1 MLQYNAIMQCYL
13 MLVIIYYRKNEAI
26 NRPKSDF
33 VPTSL
38 SDLNM
43 DTLSLGSNNDRYNN
57 NSSNNFGG
65 RFNNNNNNNL
75 NKSKANLYASQQNL
89 SSSKH
94 SNFSTTAATTPMSS
108 NSFNRSKIYGSQS
121 SISTSSSG
129 YRSVNVNNNNNNNG
143 SSNSNNVTTSPVD
156 NWLNAWDDNNN
167 FQAQASNR
175 PPSYQIKPNQ
185 QQQVRQ
191 HTTAMFSTSKPQSF
205 NDKFNFEKPKNLRQT
220 PQNDDPWAGELRQQK
235 KNKTKQ
241 NYYKLAIIHTCKTAH
256 AL

>member
-1 MLQYNAIMQCYL
+1 MVFACFVYF
-13 MLVIIYYRKNEAI
+13 RKNEAI

-43 DTLSLGSNNDRYNN
+43 DTLSMGSNNDRYNN
-57 NSSNNFGG
+57 NGSNFGG
-65 RFNNNNNNNL
+65 RFNNNL

-94 SNFSTTAATTPMSS
+94 SNTSTTTAAGMPSK
-108 NSFNRSKIYGSQS
+108 SFSRSKIYGSQS

-129 YRSVNVNNNNNNNG
+129 YRSVNVNNNNNNNNNIG
-143 SSNSNNVTTSPVD
+143 NNSNNAHLTSPVD

-167 FQAQASNR
+167 FQAQVSNR
-175 PPSYQIKPNQ
+175 PPSYQQQQQQHQ

-191 HTTAMFSTSKPQSF
+191 HTAAMFSTSKPQTF
-205 NDKFNFEKPKNLRQT
+205 NDKFNFEKPNSIHKRQI
-220 PQNDDPWAGELRQQK
+220 PQNDDPWAGELRK
-235 KNKTKQ
+235 SKN
-241 NYYKLAIIHTCKTAH
+241 NYDQIITCYYSHIGKICTNTHTH
-256 AL
+256 YN